1 MCITGDVKMQEKIPS
16 GEAERLL
23 THPLIVR
30 TLAEL
35 EAQAV
40 EAIIHSDDVDRR
52 ALRVFE
58 VRAIRSLREKL
69 KDLAEGKT
77 PTRAPGAVA

>member
-1 MCITGDVKMQEKIPS
+1 MQEAIPS

-23 THPLIVR
+23 AHPLIVQ

-35 EAQAV
+35 EGDAV
-40 EAIIHSDDVDRR
+40 EAIINTDQPERR
-52 ALRVFE
+52 ALHVLE

-69 KDLAEGKT
+69 KALAEGKT
-77 PTRAPGAVA
+77 PIRRPGAVA

>member
-1 MCITGDVKMQEKIPS
+1 MQEGFPC

-23 THPLIVR
+23 THPLIER
-30 TLAEL
+30 TLDTL
-35 EAQAV
+35 EGDAV
-40 EAIIHSDDVDRR
+40 EAIIHTDDADRR

-69 KDLAEGKT
+69 KTLAEGKAL
-77 PTRAPGAVA
+77 TRKPGDVA